1 MRKINNNMNE
11 MRRLINLIESAQ
23 VQEEPMGKLGK
34 AAATGLAVGSMATAG
49 DVEAQ
54 PEISDQPGKIATPL
68 TIDQQDTVKL
78 KNNAIKFTKKFMA
91 SLKPKMP
98 SGLVPGDWKG
108 VDYNSIEIAYS
119 SLDDDPG
126 QIGRAELEK
135 NYFNYIV
142 LNVEYKEIVVA
153 TRPARKYG
161 RVEIRMEDR
170 KDPFKI
176 TSIKFDGQSDAI
188 FKNLPGIKDFVYDK
202 PGQPGIGFNLMTG
215 RK

>member
-1 MRKINNNMNE
+1 MNE

-78 KNNAIKFTKKFMA
+78 KNNAIRFTKKFMA
-91 SLKPKMP
+91 NLEPQMP
-98 SGLVPGDWKG
+98 QGFVPGDWKG

-119 SLDDDPG
+119 SLDNDPG
-126 QIGRAELEK
+126 QIGRAKLEK
-135 NYFNYIV
+135 KPFNYIV

-176 TSIKFDGQSDAI
+176 TKIKFDGQSDAI

-215 RK
+215 K